1 MNKVVIVVNNF
12 TWYGKRPFRTWLPA
26 IPILTALLKN
36 EFDLQVIDGNVNN
49 YDFDQMAS
57 EVKKSNAD
65 LVLISAL
72 SVDYQRQ
79 YHRLAEISKMAL
91 PDCKV
96 MMGGVYPS
104 VLAEQVMEDEN
115 VDFVMIGHAE
125 ERIAKV
131 VRYILENDDNIYK
144 APGICF
150 RKDGHVRINPLKQK
164 LYMVKK
170 MVRHDYSL
178 LDIEKY
184 FELQQ
189 NYSAKNYSTECS
201 EKRSVNIISSYGCP
215 YNCCFC
221 ANHSLSDSHVVYR
234 PVKDV
239 LDEIDFFVRKYGVK
253 QVSFMDDNIV
263 ADKSRAKELIGGIID
278 LGYNLEIQIGNLA
291 AWDLNDEIL
300 IMLKKA
306 GCSRIGISVESGS
319 QRVLSKI
326 MHKPLNL
333 EIIPPL
339 VKRFKELDI
348 MLIAD
353 FLVGI
358 PGETWEEIRSTF
370 DYAYKMG
377 ADLCNINIAV
387 PYPGTEMYKDMKANN
402 LLPDDFSFKK
412 NFYVSGLAKTEEFCP
427 SELIILQ
434 GFEWERINADT
445 QEKRERVKR
454 VLRLTDEELDEYIRD
469 MRTSALRFV
478 KSYY

>member
-170 MVRHDYSL
+170 MVRPDYSL

-189 NYSAKNYSTECS
+189 NYSAKNYST
-201 EKRSVNIISSYGCP
+201 
-215 YNCCFC
+215 
-221 ANHSLSDSHVVYR
+221 D
-234 PVKDV
+234 
-239 LDEIDFFVRKYGVK
+239 
-253 QVSFMDDNIV
+253 
-263 ADKSRAKELIGGIID
+263 
-278 LGYNLEIQIGNLA
+278 
-291 AWDLNDEIL
+291 
-300 IMLKKA
+300 
-306 GCSRIGISVESGS
+306 
-319 QRVLSKI
+319 
-326 MHKPLNL
+326 
-333 EIIPPL
+333 
-339 VKRFKELDI
+339 
-348 MLIAD
+348 
-353 FLVGI
+353 
-358 PGETWEEIRSTF
+358 
-370 DYAYKMG
+370 
-377 ADLCNINIAV
+377 
-387 PYPGTEMYKDMKANN
+387 
-402 LLPDDFSFKK
+402 
-412 NFYVSGLAKTEEFCP
+412 
-427 SELIILQ
+427 
-434 GFEWERINADT
+434 
-445 QEKRERVKR
+445 
-454 VLRLTDEELDEYIRD
+454 
-469 MRTSALRFV
+469 
-478 KSYY
+478 